1 MNRQQS
7 DGEQEKNERRGD
19 HNGDR
24 GLHRRAS
31 KHGEPPNAD
40 GVS

>member
-1 MNRQQS
+1 MNRQQR
-7 DGEQEKNERRGD
+7 DGEEEKNERHDDRD
-19 HNGDR
+19 RDRRLNG
-24 GLHRRAS
+24 RAS